1 MESHPIIRTKS
12 PIRIHPFKMPPK
24 LVKATIEDMPEVA
37 HVFRISRESE
47 LPYLSMSHTPKGD
60 LEYFT
65 SVMFPNKRIDLL
77 KDKYKLLGFVCYDS
91 DWIQHLY
98 LLPDEIGK
106 GYGAK
111 LLKSART
118 YRKRMKLWVFK
129 RNERAIKFFEKYGF
143 HVIKETDGTE
153 NEEREPCVLM
163 HWPEVKPQSV
173 KDVRVYETGGLSEA
187 LEFEFGN
194 GASRLFG
201 WHNSLI
207 ADNYTYLLKGLGL
220 KLPNYSHLYV
230 YLSGAIGEGEF
241 AYSPSMESWFRSVET
256 GFDVRGFAKRSKDER
271 YFHLVHTLAQGLC
284 EIARQD
290 NLDQVVILKSRDI
303 IACLT
308 ENNESIHSVFEDKN
322 FIVVVSQTC
331 DPAKRL
337 LSRTT
342 KTQPDTLPSSVY
354 VTWCERLT
362 GEVKR
367 KFVMDLK
374 FAWLLDHFVSKA
386 SISDGVITLR
396 PKKTAAS
403 VLQKTTTLS
412 GTVLPITI
420 PLDS

>member
-1 MESHPIIRTKS
+1 MES
-12 PIRIHPFKMPPK
+12 
-24 LVKATIEDMPEVA
+24 
-37 HVFRISRESE
+37 
-47 LPYLSMSHTPKGD
+47 
-60 LEYFT
+60 
-65 SVMFPNKRIDLL
+65 
-77 KDKYKLLGFVCYDS
+77 C
-91 DWIQHLY
+91 
-98 LLPDEIGK
+98 
-106 GYGAK
+106 
-111 LLKSART
+111 
-118 YRKRMKLWVFK
+118 
-129 RNERAIKFFEKYGF
+129 
-143 HVIKETDGTE
+143 
-153 NEEREPCVLM
+153 
-163 HWPEVKPQSV
+163 
-173 KDVRVYETGGLSEA
+173 
-187 LEFEFGN
+187 
-194 GASRLFG
+194 
-201 WHNSLI
+201 
-207 ADNYTYLLKGLGL
+207 
-220 KLPNYSHLYV
+220 
-230 YLSGAIGEGEF
+230 
-241 AYSPSMESWFRSVET
+241 FRSVET